1 MRRDYLDDVTLAAL
15 REKIENDIIRR
26 MKAVGTYKDE
36 YIPTVDRLAMLY
48 IHREEIEKQFRESG
62 GSAVIEYTN
71 KAGATNPAK
80 NPYLAAR
87 DEVYS
92 QLLAHER
99 ELGLTPVGL
108 KKINDAAVK
117 TVPRSSFADAIAQ
130 AMNGAGG

>member
-1 MRRDYLDDVTLAAL
+1 MDDITLATM
-15 REKIENDIIRR
+15 REKLENDIIRR

-36 YIPTVDRLAMLY
+36 FLPTVDRLAMLY
-48 IHREEIEKQFRESG
+48 IHREEIEKQFRDSG
-62 GSAVIEYTN
+62 GGAVIEYTN

-99 ELGLTPVGL
+99 ELGLTPAGL

-117 TVPRSSFADAIAQ
+117 QTPRSSFADAIAQ
-130 AMNGAGG
+130 AMTGAGG